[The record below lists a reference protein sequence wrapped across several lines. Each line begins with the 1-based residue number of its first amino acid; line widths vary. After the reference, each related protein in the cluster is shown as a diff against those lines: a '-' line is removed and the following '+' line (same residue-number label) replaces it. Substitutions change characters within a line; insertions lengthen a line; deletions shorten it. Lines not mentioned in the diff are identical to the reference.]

1 MALSEQEQRLLD
13 EMERSLYQGDA
24 DFMSTAPSGQ
34 SGISARAIT
43 VAVLAVAI
51 GLGIVVTGLAIDQPL
66 IGVLGFIVTVAGIAW
81 ALRGN
86 GSASDAFA
94 GSTPRK
100 QASGA
105 QRAKQSD
112 YMSRL
117 EERWDERRRGD
128 L

>member
-24 DFMSTAPSGQ
+24 DFMSTAAPARN
-34 SGISARAIT
+34 GISARAIT
-43 VAVLAVAI
+43 VAVLSVAV
-51 GLGIVVTGLAIDQPL
+51 GLGIVVTGLIIGQPL
-66 IGVLGFIVTVAGIAW
+66 VGLLGFVVIVAGLAW
-81 ALRGN
+81 SLRGDGSVN
-86 GSASDAFA
+86 SSDAGSA
-94 GSTPRK
+94 PRK
-100 QASGA
+100 QPSGA
-105 QRAKQSD
+105 QRRKNSD

>member
-24 DFMSTAPSGQ
+24 DFMSTAAPARNGF
-34 SGISARAIT
+34 SARAIT
-43 VAVLAVAI
+43 VAVLSIAI
-51 GLGIVVTGLAIDQPL
+51 GLGIVVSGLIISQPL
-66 IGVLGFIVTVAGIAW
+66 VGLLGFIVIVAGLAW
-81 ALRGN
+81 SLRTDT
-86 GSASDAFA
+86 SASGADT
-94 GSTPRK
+94 GSTPRRRP
-100 QASGA
+100 AGG
-105 QRAKQSD
+105 QRSKRSD

>member
-34 SGISARAIT
+34 GGISARSIT
-43 VAVLAVAI
+43 IAVLAVAV
-51 GLGIVVTGLAIDQPL
+51 GLGIVVTGLAINQPL
-66 IGVLGFIVTVAGIAW
+66 IGLLGFIVTVAGIAW

-86 GSASDAFA
+86 GSANGAAADSA
-94 GSTPRK
+94 PRK
-100 QASGA
+100 QTSSA
-105 QRAKQSD
+105 QRPKQSD